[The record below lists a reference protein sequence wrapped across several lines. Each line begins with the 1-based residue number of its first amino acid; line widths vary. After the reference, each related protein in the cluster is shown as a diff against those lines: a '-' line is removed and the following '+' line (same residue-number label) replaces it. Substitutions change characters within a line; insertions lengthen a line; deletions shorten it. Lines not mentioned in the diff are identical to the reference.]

1 MEFIS
6 TIKLEQE
13 KNEMKH
19 AILAKLFVFENDI
32 FLFEK
37 FFSNFITIILYSI
50 PPYISFLFLF

>member
-6 TIKLEQE
+6 TVKLEQE

-19 AILAKLFVFENDI
+19 AILAKLFENDI

-37 FFSNFITIILYSI
+37 FFSNFITIILYPI